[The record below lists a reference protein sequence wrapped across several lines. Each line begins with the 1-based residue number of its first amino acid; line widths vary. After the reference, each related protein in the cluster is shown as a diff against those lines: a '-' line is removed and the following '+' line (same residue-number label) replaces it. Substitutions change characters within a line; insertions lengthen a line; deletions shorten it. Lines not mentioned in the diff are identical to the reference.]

1 MEKTIC
7 IDEFFECLNFDE
19 ENVVSRC
26 CFSFRACYIVWIIG
40 EDKLKELISSL
51 VYNDNSIDYIA
62 ILLTIC
68 SMRTISKEFC
78 DLITSSKRQ

>member
-1 MEKTIC
+1 MRKMLLV
-7 IDEFFECLNFDE
+7 DGA
-19 ENVVSRC
+19 
-26 CFSFRACYIVWIIG
+26 FSFRAYYIVWIIG